1 MSSPRLVVQTKKYGA
16 ITTFDLMHEESLV
29 ASLIKEGTNLVD
41 YSRRR
46 IFQDWDSAIEF
57 YLVQLDANQNS
68 WILTIGLQPARN
80 AFVLHHSSS
89 SFAWS

>member
-1 MSSPRLVVQTKKYGA
+1 MNSPRLAVQTKKYGA
-16 ITTFDLMHEESLV
+16 ITTFDLLYEETLV

-57 YLVQLDANQNS
+57 YRMQLDMERNC
-68 WILTIGLQPARN
+68 WILTIGFKPVGN
-80 AFVLHHSSS
+80 AFVTHHSSC
-89 SFAWS
+89 SFPWP